1 MRNSLPYLSGTS
13 CLRPDLLSQML
24 VESWRSEGALQCS
37 LLRVPL
43 LCAFLRIQAP
53 VWGRPILGL
62 AHRDSFFFQ
71 SFEASPLSWLLTVY
85 IATNFGDSFLLQAA
99 SSSSIYCFQS
109 WEDGHCAG
117 WDVISHWPFD

>member
-13 CLRPDLLSQML
+13 CLRSDLLLQVL
-24 VESWRSEGALQCS
+24 VESWRSEAALQRS

-62 AHRDSFFFQ
+62 AHRDSFFF
-71 SFEASPLSWLLTVY
+71 P
-85 IATNFGDSFLLQAA
+85 
-99 SSSSIYCFQS
+99 
-109 WEDGHCAG
+109 
-117 WDVISHWPFD
+117 VI